1 MKMLTRY
8 YFTPMPTSNAKSEA
22 QTHKYS
28 LRIQCGSYVY
38 VYHVWF
44 IDRKCCTKTC
54 RYAIDDDDDDTQHP
68 PLLYDKHIIKQMCTE
83 RTLSS
88 INKFIYQSICRMFY
102 IYREQSLCSASFCQF
117 VKCTEPCM
125 LHTHTLPLSI
135 DLRLIHCEYM
145 YVSGWCAVAS
155 LQFSQ
160 KLMEHHW

>member
-1 MKMLTRY
+1 MQNQKHKHTNIRCVFNAVATSMFTTFDLSTENAAQKLAVMQLMMMMMIRML
-8 YFTPMPTSNAKSEA
+8 
-22 QTHKYS
+22 
-28 LRIQCGSYVY
+28 
-38 VYHVWF
+38 
-44 IDRKCCTKTC
+44 
-54 RYAIDDDDDDTQHP
+54 

-145 YVSGWCAVAS
+145 YVSG
-155 LQFSQ
+155 
-160 KLMEHHW
+160 